1 MTEEIKQ
8 KIEDYARSITHS
20 SNLGNHICVAAEYGY
35 QLASEQLTAAEAR
48 IKELEQTVAELSKAV
63 SQAIQKGLDKQTNY

>member
-35 QLASEQLTAAEAR
+35 QLASEQLTASEAR
-48 IKELEQTVAELSKAV
+48 IKELEEKLNKFENPPNN
-63 SQAIQKGLDKQTNY
+63 IDY